1 MHCKIVVFEGSEIS
15 ISNFC
20 AVLLVDLICFY
31 VVVLCI
37 THQRERERKRYT
49 SERERREESVETV
62 SIATSQERR
71 NEREKTNLDWKK
83 PAKQPKRNERDF
95 REKNKSKEE
104 ETL

>member
-1 MHCKIVVFEGSEIS
+1 M
-15 ISNFC
+15 
-20 AVLLVDLICFY
+20 
-31 VVVLCI
+31 CI

-83 PAKQPKRNERDF
+83 PPRSSPKGTREISERKTKAKKKKRRYKTHSVF
-95 REKNKSKEE
+95 K
-104 ETL
+104 

>member
-1 MHCKIVVFEGSEIS
+1 MLL
-15 ISNFC
+15 FC
-20 AVLLVDLICFY
+20 ASHI
-31 VVVLCI
+31 
-37 THQRERERKRYT
+37 RERERKRYT

>member
-1 MHCKIVVFEGSEIS
+1 MSL
-15 ISNFC
+15 FC
-20 AVLLVDLICFY
+20 ASH
-31 VVVLCI
+31 I
-37 THQRERERKRYT
+37 TEREKDT
-49 SERERREESVETV
+49 HTHTEREKSVETV

-71 NEREKTNLDWKK
+71 NEREKPNLDWKK